1 MTIQD
6 QINNV
11 YEQMIYLC
19 EYRGELDPESNA
31 KIEAKLSELQDELQ
45 VLEYERCQEVID
57 FSCDLQYFY
66 NTLVDFSADSC
77 IIVPMMIN
85 KEIVLKFSIVDLCSD
100 LMWVGLLFG
109 ICYLFVWSV

>member
-31 KIEAKLSELQDELQ
+31 KIEAQLSELQDELQ
-45 VLEYERCQEVID
+45 VLQYEQDMAVID
-57 FSCDLQYFY
+57 FSCDL
-66 NTLVDFSADSC
+66 
-77 IIVPMMIN
+77 
-85 KEIVLKFSIVDLCSD
+85 
-100 LMWVGLLFG
+100 
-109 ICYLFVWSV
+109 

>member
-45 VLEYERCQEVID
+45 VLQYERCQEVID
-57 FSCDLQYFY
+57 FSCDL
-66 NTLVDFSADSC
+66 
-77 IIVPMMIN
+77 
-85 KEIVLKFSIVDLCSD
+85 
-100 LMWVGLLFG
+100 
-109 ICYLFVWSV
+109 